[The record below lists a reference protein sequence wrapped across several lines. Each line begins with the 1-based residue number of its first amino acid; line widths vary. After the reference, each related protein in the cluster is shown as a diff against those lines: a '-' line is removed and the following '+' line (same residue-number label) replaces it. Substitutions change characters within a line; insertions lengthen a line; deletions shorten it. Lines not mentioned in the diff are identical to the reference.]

1 MMEPDIS
8 TSAFTSEGIR
18 CVGTLYLPQAIDRP
32 PVVVMGH
39 GLAAQRDF
47 HLEPFAKR
55 FVERGLAVFT
65 FDYRHWGESDGEPRH
80 LLLPRRQLQDWRAA
94 LAHARGLQQVDGE
107 RLGIWGSSFGGAHVI
122 HVAAEDHGIRAVV
135 SQVLAAD
142 TLSAVRG
149 FGPGYMVKSTTL
161 ALMDSLRGLLGLA
174 PLYMPVVG
182 RPGETAVLN
191 TAECWE
197 GYLGLVPE
205 DSPWQNRI
213 AARSVLHLPFYRAI
227 KVAHRV
233 TAPTLL
239 MGGVDDSLVAIE
251 DIRSLAGRLPGAELR
266 EYPCNH
272 FAPYYPP
279 MFETFVAAQG
289 EFLASHLEA

>member
-1 MMEPDIS
+1 M
-8 TSAFTSEGIR
+8 SAFTNVQFQSHGTR
-18 CVGTLYLPQAIDRP
+18 CCGRLFLPENRERP

-39 GLAAQRDF
+39 GLGAQQDFRLPAFADRFVQRD
-47 HLEPFAKR
+47 
-55 FVERGLAVFT
+55 LAVFT
-65 FDYRHWGESDGEPRH
+65 FDYRHWGESAGEPRH

-94 LAHARGLQQVDGE
+94 LAYVRSLKQVDGE

-149 FGPGYMVKSTTL
+149 FGPGYMLKSTGL
-161 ALMDSLRGLLGLA
+161 ALLDSLRGLLGMA

-205 DSPWQNRI
+205 NSTWQNRI
-213 AARSVLHLPFYRAI
+213 AARSVLHLPFYRAV

-239 MGGVDDSLVAIE
+239 MGGIDDSLVAIE
-251 DIRSLAGRLPGAELR
+251 DIRILAGRLPGAELR

-279 MFETFVAAQG
+279 MFETFVAAQAA
-289 EFLASHLEA
+289 FLATHLGA